1 MNQALRDELGP
12 LPIRGRAFSSGLRFA
27 SLGLLA
33 VMLFQVLR
41 TVGELPLDRIDPVM
55 AGVTAFCVIGLLIVV
70 WFMQTSVTTIDDWG
84 IRQTWVMTREV
95 PWEELHTAR
104 FMPLL
109 MGKRLMVLSTKGRY
123 IVFQAGEPALE
134 RAFAQIAVHHPKR

>member
-1 MNQALRDELGP
+1 MNQALRDELGA
-12 LPIRGRAFSSGLRFA
+12 LPIRGRAFSSGLRFG
-27 SLGLLA
+27 SLALLA

-41 TVGELPLDRIDPVM
+41 TVGELSLDRINPVM
-55 AGVTAFCVIGLLIVV
+55 AGVTAFCVIGLVVVV

-84 IRQTWVMTREV
+84 IRQTWVMQREV

-123 IVFQAGEPALE
+123 IVFQAGDPALE
-134 RAFAQIAVHHPKR
+134 RAFALISLHHPKR